1 MIRNDGPQSAPGSA
15 LPRFGVGLT
24 NTVDRLQIHYG
35 DRHTFLYSDR
45 PEGGVQI
52 DISIPYSEA
61 GEGDCAEVGP
71 VGSICEPPPAMDGN
85 NRTSRADAPTIGYG

>member
-1 MIRNDGPQSAPGSA
+1 MIRNDGPKCAPGSA

-24 NTVDRLQIHYG
+24 NTINRLQIHHG

-52 DISIPYSEA
+52 GISIPYSEA
-61 GEGDCAEVGP
+61 GDGAAVGVGP
-71 VGSICEPPPAMDGN
+71 IGSTREPLLAMDRNDG
-85 NRTSRADAPTIGYG
+85 TSRAAAPTIGYS

>member
-1 MIRNDGPQSAPGSA
+1 MIRNDGPKCATSFAP
-15 LPRFGVGLT
+15 PRFGVGLT
-24 NTVDRLQIHYG
+24 NTIDRLQIHYG

-61 GEGDCAEVGP
+61 GDGAGP
-71 VGSICEPPPAMDGN
+71 AGSIRGPASAMDRN
-85 NRTSRADAPTIGYG
+85 DRTGRAATSTIEYT

>member
-1 MIRNDGPQSAPGSA
+1 MPPRSA

-24 NTVDRLQIHYG
+24 NTIDRLQIHYG

-52 DISIPYSEA
+52 DISIPYGEA
-61 GEGDCAEVGP
+61 GDGIAAAR
-71 VGSICEPPPAMDGN
+71 SIEEPPSAMDSSD
-85 NRTSRADAPTIGYG
+85 RTSRPAAPTIEYT

>member
-1 MIRNDGPQSAPGSA
+1 MIRNDGPTRAPRSA
-15 LPRFGVGLT
+15 LPQFGVGLT
-24 NTVDRLQIHYG
+24 NTIDRLQIHYG

-61 GEGDCAEVGP
+61 GDGSDQA
-71 VGSICEPPPAMDGN
+71 GSIGAPLSAMDRN
-85 NRTSRADAPTIGYG
+85 DRTSRAAPTIGYT

>member
-1 MIRNDGPQSAPGSA
+1 MIRNDGPKCAPPSA
-15 LPRFGVGLT
+15 LPPFGVGLT
-24 NTVDRLQIHYG
+24 NTIDRLQIHYG

-61 GEGDCAEVGP
+61 RDGAAAGVGP
-71 VGSICEPPPAMDGN
+71 AGSICELPSAMDGN
-85 NRTSRADAPTIGYG
+85 DRTSRAAAPTVGYT